1 MESIEDLL
9 HDKRGRNRGIEAT
22 NPYIS
27 NGSPFP
33 SECGDLNED
42 SVKEVSWQEDATSM
56 AIYRRVDFD
65 RTPFLV
71 FWEITQACDLVCDH
85 CRACAQPDRHPEEL
99 NLPLCHKLIEQLAS
113 FPQRP
118 ILVLTGGDPM
128 KRDDVFDIIWAGVD
142 AGLTVTMTPSATPLV
157 TPQAI
162 EQLKAAGLSRLAVS
176 LDGVDAATHDGIRG
190 VERSFQQ
197 ALQIIRE
204 ARAVRLPVQ
213 INTMVSKRNVE
224 QVDVMAE
231 FIADLD
237 IILWSVFFLVPV
249 GRGVAEQRIAPEQ
262 YEEVFERL
270 WHHAETKPYSIK
282 TTEAHHY
289 RRFVLQRGGN
299 PQRGTGELAE
309 HADRVQRAPL
319 GVSDGKGCMFVSHIG
334 QILPSGFLPIEAGRF
349 PRDSVV
355 EVYQDSPIFKQLR
368 DPDGFGGKC
377 GRCEFRQICGGS
389 RARAY
394 AVTGDYLAAEP
405 DCVYQPAE
413 QDDI

>member
-33 SECGDLNED
+33 SESGDLNED

-56 AIYRRVDFD
+56 TGYSRADFH
-65 RTPFLV
+65 RSPFLV

-113 FPQRP
+113 FPQGP
-118 ILVLTGGDPM
+118 ILVLTGGGPM

-190 VERSFQQ
+190 VEGSFQQ

-224 QVDVMAE
+224 QVDAMAE

-289 RRFVLQRGGN
+289 RRFVLQRGRFRASCKGR
-299 PQRGTGELAE
+299 RG
-309 HADRVQRAPL
+309 R
-319 GVSDGKGCMFVSHIG
+319 I
-334 QILPSGFLPIEAGRF
+334 SGL
-349 PRDSVV
+349 
-355 EVYQDSPIFKQLR
+355 
-368 DPDGFGGKC
+368 C
-377 GRCEFRQICGGS
+377 GHKSGHN
-389 RARAY
+389 
-394 AVTGDYLAAEP
+394 
-405 DCVYQPAE
+405 
-413 QDDI
+413 

>member
-1 MESIEDLL
+1 MPA
-9 HDKRGRNRGIEAT
+9 GYG
-22 NPYIS
+22 
-27 NGSPFP
+27 
-33 SECGDLNED
+33 
-42 SVKEVSWQEDATSM
+42 
-56 AIYRRVDFD
+56 RVDFH
-65 RTPFLV
+65 RSPFLV
-71 FWEITQACDLVCDH
+71 FWEITQACDLVCKH

-99 NLPLCHKLIEQLAS
+99 TLPLCHKLIEQLAS

-128 KRDDVFDIIWAGVD
+128 KRDDVFEVIRAGID

-176 LDGVDAATHDGIRG
+176 IDGVDAATHDAIRG
-190 VERSFQQ
+190 VPGSFHL

-204 ARAVRLPVQ
+204 ARAVGLPVQ
-213 INTMVSKRNVE
+213 INTMVSRRNVE
-224 QVDVMAE
+224 QVDAMAE
-231 FIADLD
+231 LIVDLD
-237 IILWSVFFLVPV
+237 IMLWSVFFLVPV
-249 GRGVAEQRIAPEQ
+249 GRGTAEERIEPEQ
-262 YEEVFERL
+262 YEEGFERL
-270 WHHAETKPYSIK
+270 WHHAQRKPYSIK

-299 PQRGTGELAE
+299 PQRGAGEAAG
-309 HADRVQRAPL
+309 HTDRIQRAPL

-334 QILPSGFLPIEAGRF
+334 QIFPSGFLPIEAGRF
-349 PRDSVV
+349 PRDSIVD
-355 EVYQDSPIFKQLR
+355 VYQNARIFKELR

-377 GRCEFRQICGGS
+377 GRCEFRHVCGGS

-405 DCVYQPAE
+405 DCIYQPAE
-413 QDDI
+413 PIDHVWRSRSRAWRLEVDDG

>member
-1 MESIEDLL
+1 M
-9 HDKRGRNRGIEAT
+9 
-22 NPYIS
+22 
-27 NGSPFP
+27 
-33 SECGDLNED
+33 
-42 SVKEVSWQEDATSM
+42 KEVSWQEDATSM
-56 AIYRRVDFD
+56 AIYRRADFD
-65 RTPFLV
+65 LSPFLV

-142 AGLTVTMTPSATPLV
+142 TGLTVTMTPSATPLV

-190 VERSFQQ
+190 VEGSFQQ
-197 ALQIIRE
+197 TLQIIRE

-224 QVDVMAE
+224 QVDAMAE

-249 GRGVAEQRIAPEQ
+249 GRGVAGQRIAPEQ

-334 QILPSGFLPIEAGRF
+334 QIFPSGFLPIEAGRF